1 MGHQPP
7 AIRCLERTDE
17 IESRPM
23 HGPVAI
29 VGGSIA
35 GAALA
40 IHLGRRGIRT
50 VVYEKTRFPR
60 RKACGEGLLPHG
72 YTALRSLVNDAPPGV
87 EVSGIRYWSPKG
99 GHATAAF
106 GDLGPG
112 LMVRREVFDAWLLDQ
127 ARRTPNV
134 RVLEEEFLESD
145 ATVVV
150 GADGM
155 RSMFHGRPPFKRTH
169 PKRERVGMSTR
180 IEGYAGGDRV
190 DVFIGVGGEAYV
202 GPAGNGESSLALL
215 MEKGGKP
222 ENVLAG
228 IPALAGVRF
237 TLPWIG
243 ASPLG
248 SRVTPLVHGRTL
260 LLGDAAGA
268 ADPITGEGMS
278 LAILSAGVAA
288 EAIAAGDLAV
298 YETERRRLARPSERL
313 AKLILRLAGSPW
325 LAERT
330 VQLLRNAPAVFA
342 RLLREACSAR

>member
-1 MGHQPP
+1 MTG
-7 AIRCLERTDE
+7 D
-17 IESRPM
+17 
-23 HGPVAI
+23 VAV

-50 VVYEKTRFPR
+50 VVYEKARFPR
-60 RKACGEGLLPHG
+60 RKVCGEGLLPHG
-72 YTALRSLVNDAPPGV
+72 YAALRSLVDGAPPGV
-87 EVSGIRYWSPKG
+87 EISGIRYWSPKG
-99 GHATAAF
+99 GQAGAAF

-112 LMVRREVFDAWLLDQ
+112 LMVRREIFDAWLLDQ

-134 RVLEEEFLESD
+134 CVLEEEFRESD
-145 ATVVV
+145 ATVIV
-150 GADGM
+150 GADGL

-180 IEGYAGGDRV
+180 IEGYDGGDRV

-202 GPAGNGESSLALL
+202 GPAGNGISSLAVL
-215 MEKGGKP
+215 MEKGGRP
-222 ENVLAG
+222 EGVLAG
-228 IPALAGVRF
+228 IPALAGARL
-237 TLPWIG
+237 TMPWIG

-248 SRVTPLVHGRTL
+248 SRVTPLVHGRIL
-260 LLGDAAGA
+260 LIGDAAGA

-278 LAILSAGVAA
+278 LALLSAEAA
-288 EAIAAGDLAV
+288 ADAIVAGDLAR
-298 YETERRRLARPSERL
+298 YESERRRLARPSERL

-330 VQLLRNAPAVFA
+330 VQLLRTAPAVFS